1 MKSLNYDDDPIE
13 TSKKPVTTKKKES
26 NLEINVQESC
36 KSDKSLEP
44 KTTKPKYSL
53 INDLTNRF
61 KSVPAMI
68 GCTYISYLFEFQ
80 GCVDEINTRLGEGP
94 HVGFHIASGAGIY
107 GGFTKD
113 PNKTLTSLIGLG
125 ASLIPDTIL
134 LTQLD
139 DTKQVVAYAGLKV
152 AGYGV
157 GYVAGTL
164 GRFFC
169 GD

>member
-13 TSKKPVTTKKKES
+13 IPKSTETKEDKP
-26 NLEINVQESC
+26 NLETQVSESC

-44 KTTKPKYSL
+44 KVTKPKYSL
-53 INDLTNRF
+53 MGDLTNRF